1 MKQIVEILAISV
13 TGILVG
19 AEFAVA
25 AFLNPI
31 LGRLP
36 DDARRAARA
45 DGARMLGRLMPF
57 WYFAAFALLVAVAV
71 VADSQRGLVGTG
83 VGLMAV
89 AVLLSV
95 AVLVPINNRI
105 AAGEVSTRL
114 VARWDR
120 LHWLRVVIL
129 AALFVVLVTGALNA

>member
-1 MKQIVEILAISV
+1 MKQIVEMLAISV

-36 DDARRAARA
+36 DDERRAARA

-71 VADSQRGLVGTG
+71 VADSQRRLVGTG

-120 LHWLRVVIL
+120 LHRLRVAIL
-129 AALFVVLVTGALNA
+129 ATLFVVLVTGALNA

>member
-36 DDARRAARA
+36 DDERRAARA

-71 VADSQRGLVGTG
+71 VADSQRRLVGTG

-120 LHWLRVVIL
+120 LHRLRVAIL
-129 AALFVVLVTGALNA
+129 ATLFVVLVTGALNA

>member
-1 MKQIVEILAISV
+1 VKQIVEMLAISV

-36 DDARRAARA
+36 DDERRAARA

-71 VADSQRGLVGTG
+71 VADSQRRLVGTG

-120 LHWLRVVIL
+120 LHRLRVAIL
-129 AALFVVLVTGALNA
+129 ATLFVVLVTGALNA

>member
-1 MKQIVEILAISV
+1 VKQIVEILAISV

-36 DDARRAARA
+36 DDERRAARA

-71 VADSQRGLVGTG
+71 VADSQRRLVGTG

-120 LHWLRVVIL
+120 LHRLRVAIL
-129 AALFVVLVTGALNA
+129 ATLFVVLVTGALNA

>member
-1 MKQIVEILAISV
+1 VKQIVEILAISV

-36 DDARRAARA
+36 DDERRAARA

-71 VADSQRGLVGTG
+71 VADSQRRLVGTG

-120 LHWLRVVIL
+120 LHRLRVAIL
-129 AALFVVLVTGALNA
+129 ATLFVELVTGALNA

>member
-71 VADSQRGLVGTG
+71 VADSQRRLVGTG

-120 LHWLRVVIL
+120 LHWLRVAIL

>member
-71 VADSQRGLVGTG
+71 VADSQRRLVGTG

>member
-1 MKQIVEILAISV
+1 MLAISV

-36 DDARRAARA
+36 DDERRAARA

-71 VADSQRGLVGTG
+71 VADSQRRLVGTG

-120 LHWLRVVIL
+120 LHRLRVAIL
-129 AALFVVLVTGALNA
+129 ATLFVVLVTGALNA

>member
-1 MKQIVEILAISV
+1 
-13 TGILVG
+13 
-19 AEFAVA
+19 
-25 AFLNPI
+25 
-31 LGRLP
+31 
-36 DDARRAARA
+36 
-45 DGARMLGRLMPF
+45 MPF

-71 VADSQRGLVGTG
+71 VADSQRRLVGTG

-120 LHWLRVVIL
+120 LHRLRVAIL
-129 AALFVVLVTGALNA
+129 ATLFVVLVTGALNA

>member
-19 AEFAVA
+19 SEFVVA

-36 DDARRAARA
+36 DDARRSARA
-45 DGARMLGRLMPF
+45 DAARWLGRLMPF
-57 WYFAAFALLVAVAV
+57 WYLTAFALLVAVAV
-71 VADSQRGLVGTG
+71 VADSQRRLVGTG

-89 AVLLSV
+89 VVLLSV
-95 AVLVPINNRI
+95 AVLVPINNRV
-105 AAGEVSTRL
+105 AAGEGSAAL

-120 LHWLRVVIL
+120 LHWLRVAIL
-129 AALFVVLVTGALNA
+129 AVLFVLLVIGALNA

>member
-36 DDARRAARA
+36 DDERRAARA
-45 DGARMLGRLMPF
+45 DGVRMLGRLMPF

-71 VADSQRGLVGTG
+71 VADSQRRLVGTG

-120 LHWLRVVIL
+120 LHRLRVAIL
-129 AALFVVLVTGALNA
+129 ATLFVVLVTGALNA